1 MAYDALGNYV
11 PDSPNASIDDMRYYL
26 ARHPAPAQQSVVAQA
41 APEKRPLDKATDMF
55 KQIALDFNP
64 LMMMRTLTDAPKI
77 VSNTLAAPLASMW
90 SVPFQGMQNKGA
102 EFLHRLTGDE
112 QSAQEA
118 AARNTNIQPSNFQ
131 LPLQSTTGQ
140 MAQEGLVKAFDESKL
155 AGAIGM
161 PRIPSRGFT
170 PNDLRVAAANAQRI
184 GKQVKELPTDIANA
198 RAGITKIDPVTGQST
213 LGAKVQPVV
222 DAPVKA
228 GMKAERALDP
238 IVQDIM
244 NRGGYS
250 ADVLAAMA
258 GQPSY
263 AVRKPGGIVPR
274 PEVPDTVDTSELK
287 SNPLTALISS
297 LKVVPD
303 EPTVGEVTQVYKD
316 ALITSDEKA
325 NQFLDFYNKKL
336 EEEFPTLDKE
346 DRNRALAVKYGKPS
360 ARSQWERNTL
370 NEFIAQQNDPSLP
383 TMEEFANR
391 VDKAHNWLEGPF
403 VRDFTQYAGTAEDPK
418 LALAAQ
424 GHTFIDPE
432 KLYNAAE
439 TYDDNT
445 IGQRREAAGFSSL
458 GQFQPQ
464 IMDLRDNRSALDTN
478 YQSRLNAQQD
488 EYLRLQAQGM
498 PDPYQDP
505 GLAKFKAANE
515 KIGKKI
521 ADIDKQISN
530 LTVGRSYETL
540 SDASVVG
547 RPANLAFG
555 AIDASEQQFYPS
567 LERTARET
575 PDQTVYSMY
584 RGPALE
590 LGMKKLGKD
599 YVNDILTGKVD
610 PANTSI
616 PAYIKRTS
624 EARIKA
630 KEAEK
635 AALEE
640 RKLNIISALRMQLKT
655 TPGKQYG
662 NAIAIVIDN
671 SLPPETIR
679 KLLSADCEVLDHCIG
694 DIGGKPVGIKNLIK
708 NPNIKRERYPM
719 YDLAT
724 GQLMR
729 SDARPSSY
737 MNAAARGED
746 KYISLRTA
754 DNGIPEATIQFSN
767 PYLDASGKKTY
778 TLGYVSGFHNGTI
791 DPTYRNALR
800 DVLNDHADEIRDS
813 ADRPENSGVYDKDNA
828 HYRSLTTRDNWEAVK
843 DSLPRFFTKEDL
855 KAEVA
860 KIQKVAT
867 SQLAAASP
875 AEISAIQD
883 DVASAI
889 ETTIATAGAE
899 YANRE
904 LYREVD
910 ARLRDAYGL
919 WAQQFPDNVF
929 AQDPLRAVTHLQGR
943 LDNMANSVP
952 VALRGAFAE
961 ARDNVTAV
969 LQGMQVPRQQAAQ
982 QPRQIDVNALLNDV
996 NVAMDNA
1003 IVTAMDNDP
1012 NMTEP
1017 DASVLNG
1024 IIQRNVDNWRNEQ
1037 SIDEFSTNPIMH
1049 LDRLMGYAAQAAGD
1063 GNFAESIRDAYANL
1077 LDELTAVRDSY
1088 TRQPQAPVPQPP
1100 GQVDAN
1106 AMLSDVN
1113 TAMDNAIAFAINDP
1127 NMPASMVPI
1136 IDMGIR
1142 RIIDYWR
1149 NEQSVGELSTN
1160 PIMHLDRLITRA
1172 ENAATDRGR
1181 SESLRNAHA
1190 NLVDELRAV
1199 RGSYAPQAQ
1208 AQAQAPAPQAPAPAR
1223 DRTLALWLND
1233 EIARISEADGLDVVS
1248 SVWEAITPI
1257 RREVDIDTQPE
1268 LYAYRLREA
1277 ATLAQNAL
1285 VEENLN
1291 AIAGYIVANRA
1302 APQAPARFDVGPI
1315 IMATR
1320 EAAQRDLTPDQWNT
1334 ISSLLERA
1342 NNIADA
1348 RQQPQGFA
1356 DTISDLMT
1364 LPSVTRLAGFD
1375 DQTARRL
1382 TGLVD
1387 NITNGLTEFNR
1398 QQAPADL
1405 GEPADLGAWEVDD
1418 QHGANQPTPSSV
1430 ARQLIEIEREP
1441 DGTLRATGIASTVQA
1456 LRTGQLDHPSLTMYP
1471 PGGQLR
1477 IQAGEPIATY
1487 VIHMSAP
1494 ELSYTDLQQQLTD
1507 TQRGQINNDSARII
1521 RQARAFGI
1529 DWPEVESMVRR
1540 RSNNFGNANVN
1551 LDLYGPVALEV
1562 LARDVRDA
1570 LAIQP
1575 DAPRAGPA
1583 PQRNTHDLYI
1593 ELNEALQNAQ
1603 DEGSI
1608 ELQHMPDEAIAQL
1621 IENDEIGGFDD
1632 LTDVERQSL
1641 AQYIRDNGIREPN
1654 NPARQAP
1661 AVGRPLHVTQT
1672 NRGDADAIFSTI
1684 TETMDD
1690 GQLSMQ
1696 DRVDEFDGY
1705 LDVLSRGVEGLED
1718 IVPQPFEEW
1727 NNPEGLRFELM
1738 RRFQQE
1744 RDSLQQM
1751 IEEEGDDE
1759 EPQHFAKGGR
1769 VTHIPTTDDMH
1780 YELMMRRA

>member
-55 KQIALDFNP
+55 KQMALDFNP

-155 AGAIGM
+155 AGAIGI

-170 PNDLRVAAANAQRI
+170 PTDVRVMGGNAMRV
-184 GKQVKELPTDIANA
+184 GKQIKELPTDIANA
-198 RAGITKIDPVTGQST
+198 RAGITKIDPVTGQGT
-213 LGAKVQPVV
+213 MGARAQPFV

-250 ADVLAAMA
+250 AEVLAAMA
-258 GQPSY
+258 GQPMY

-274 PEVPDTVDTSELK
+274 PEVPDTVNTESLK
-287 SNPLTALISS
+287 SSPLTTVISDI
-297 LKVVPD
+297 KVLPD
-303 EPTVGEVTQVYKD
+303 EPTVGEVTQAYKGVF
-316 ALITSDEKA
+316 ITSVEKE
-325 NQFLDFYNKKL
+325 NQFLELRKKKL
-336 EEEFPTLDKE
+336 EEEFPTLDQD
-346 DRNRALAVKYGKPS
+346 DRNRALAIKYSKTS
-360 ARSQWERNTL
+360 ARDQWERGLL
-370 NEFIAQQNDPSLP
+370 NELIAQQNDPSLP
-383 TMEEFANR
+383 TMEEFASR

-403 VRDFTQYAGTAEDPK
+403 ARDFTQYAGTNENPS

-432 KLYNAAE
+432 ELYNAAE
-439 TYDDNT
+439 AYDDNT
-445 IGQRREAAGFSSL
+445 ISQRREAAGFSSL

-464 IMDLRDNRSALDTN
+464 IMDLRDKRQALDTD

-488 EYLRLQAQGM
+488 EYLRLQSAGI

-521 ADIDKQISN
+521 ADMDKQISN
-530 LTVGRSYETL
+530 LTIGRSYETL

-555 AIDASEQQFYPS
+555 AINTSEQQFYPS

-575 PDQTVYSMY
+575 PDQTVYSMFK
-584 RGPALE
+584 GPALE

-599 YVNDILTGKVD
+599 YVDDILTGKVD

-616 PAYIKRTS
+616 SAYIKRTS
-624 EARIKA
+624 ETRIKA

-640 RKLNIISALRMQLKT
+640 RKSNIISALRMQLKT

-662 NAIAIVIDN
+662 NAIAITIDD
-671 SLPPETIR
+671 SLPPETIQ

-694 DIGGKPVGIKNLIK
+694 DVGGKPVGIKNLIK
-708 NPNIKRERYPM
+708 NPNVKRERYPM

-724 GQLMR
+724 GQPVR

-737 MNAAARGED
+737 MNAAARGDD

-754 DNGIPEATIQFSN
+754 DNGIPEATIQFAN
-767 PYLDASGKKTY
+767 PYLDANGKKTY
-778 TLGYVSGFHNGTI
+778 TLGYVSGFHNSTI

-800 DVLNDHADEIRDS
+800 DLLNDHADEIRDS
-813 ADRPENSGVYDKDNA
+813 ADRAENSGVYDKDNA
-828 HYRSLTTRDNWEAVK
+828 QGRNLTTRDNWAAVK

-860 KIQKVAT
+860 KIQQPAT
-867 SQLAAASP
+867 QPQAQAQP
-875 AEISAIQD
+875 YVIRAIQD
-883 DVASAI
+883 DIVSAFQGAI
-889 ETTIATAGAE
+889 TTADAE
-899 YANRE
+899 YINRE
-904 LYREVD
+904 LYRDVD

-919 WAQQFPDNVF
+919 WAQQFTDDVF
-929 AQDPLRAVTHLQGR
+929 ARDPLRAVTHLVGR
-943 LDNMANSVP
+943 LDNLANSVP
-952 VALRGAFAE
+952 IALRGAFVN

-969 LQGMQVPRQQAAQ
+969 LQRLHRPPAQPQAQ
-982 QPRQIDVNALLNDV
+982 PPRQIDVNAMLSDV

-1003 IVTAMDNDP
+1003 ITFAIRDDP
-1012 NMTEP
+1012 NMRE
-1017 DASVLNG
+1017 
-1024 IIQRNVDNWRNEQ
+1024 
-1037 SIDEFSTNPIMH
+1037 ST
-1049 LDRLMGYAAQAAGD
+1049 A
-1063 GNFAESIRDAYANL
+1063 
-1077 LDELTAVRDSY
+1077 T
-1088 TRQPQAPVPQPP
+1088 
-1100 GQVDAN
+1100 
-1106 AMLSDVN
+1106 
-1113 TAMDNAIAFAINDP
+1113 
-1127 NMPASMVPI
+1127 I
-1136 IDMGIR
+1136 IDSGMR
-1142 RIIDYWR
+1142 RMVDYWR
-1149 NEQSVGELSTN
+1149 NEQSVGEFATN
-1160 PIMHLDRLITRA
+1160 PFMYFERLMSRA
-1172 ENAATDRGR
+1172 EQSAVNYDL
-1181 SESLRNAHA
+1181 SESIRDAYA
-1190 NLVDELRAV
+1190 NFLDELRAV
-1199 RGSYAPQAQ
+1199 HDSY
-1208 AQAQAPAPQAPAPAR
+1208 APQAPAPQPQAQPPAPTR

-1233 EIARISEADGLDVVS
+1233 EIARISGADGLDVVS
-1248 SVWEAITPI
+1248 SVWEAIVPI
-1257 RREVDIDTQPE
+1257 ERAVDIDAQPE
-1268 LYAYRLREA
+1268 LYAHRLREA
-1277 ATLAQNAL
+1277 AALAQNAL

-1302 APQAPARFDVGPI
+1302 APQAPARFDVGPV
-1315 IMATR
+1315 IMAAR

-1334 ISSLLERA
+1334 ISSLLDRA
-1342 NNIADA
+1342 NNLADA
-1348 RQQPQGFA
+1348 RQDPAGFA
-1356 DTISDLMT
+1356 QTINDLMT

-1387 NITNGLTEFNR
+1387 NITNGLNAFDR

-1405 GEPADLGAWEVDD
+1405 GEPDDLGAWEVDD
-1418 QHGANQPTPSSV
+1418 QHGANQPTLSSV
-1430 ARQLIEIEREP
+1430 ARQLVEIEREP
-1441 DGTLRATGIASTVQA
+1441 DGTLRSRGIESTIQA

-1471 PGGQLR
+1471 PGSQQR
-1477 IQAGEPIATY
+1477 IQAGEPIVTY
-1487 VIHMSAP
+1487 VIYMSAL

-1529 DWPEVESMVRR
+1529 DGHEVETMVRR

-1551 LDLYGPVALEV
+1551 LDFYGAVALEV
-1562 LARDVRDA
+1562 LARDVRDS
-1570 LAIQP
+1570 LAVQP
-1575 DAPRAGPA
+1575 DRQAVVPAQAPA
-1583 PQRNTHDLYI
+1583 PQRNALDLYI

-1632 LTDVERQSL
+1632 LTDAERQSL
-1641 AQYIRDNGIREPN
+1641 AQYVRDNGIREPN
-1654 NPARQAP
+1654 NPAPQAVVPAPAPQVDLPSLVNALHDVIRNPRMNDHLHDARWMSTEHVVRLIRDNDVESLQGLTDEERAALASHIQLVGHMPQAP
-1661 AVGRPLHVTQT
+1661 AAQPPAIDRALRLPPNIGRPFHVTQM
-1672 NRGDADAIFSTI
+1672 NRDDADAIFSTI

-1696 DRVDEFDGY
+1696 DRVDEFVGY
-1705 LDVLSRGVEGLED
+1705 IDVLARGVEGLED

-1751 IEEEGDDE
+1751 IIDEGEYDDDDE
-1759 EPQHFAKGGR
+1759 PQQFAKGGR
-1769 VTHIPTTDDMH
+1769 VIHTPTTDDMR

>member
-1 MAYDALGNYV
+1 MAYDALGKYV
-11 PDSPNASIDDMRYYL
+11 PDSPDASIDDMRYYL
-26 ARHPAPAQQSVVAQA
+26 ARHPAPTQQPVVAQA

-55 KQIALDFNP
+55 KQMTLDFNP
-64 LMMMRTLTDAPKI
+64 LMYIRSLTDAPKI
-77 VSNTLAAPLASMW
+77 AFNATAAPLASMW
-90 SVPFQGMQNKGA
+90 SVPFQAVQNKGA

-170 PNDLRVAAANAQRI
+170 PNDVRVIGGNAMRV

-198 RAGITKIDPVTGQST
+198 RAGITKIDPVTGQGT
-213 LGAKVQPVV
+213 IGAKVQPIV

-250 ADVLAAMA
+250 AEVLAAMA
-258 GQPSY
+258 GQPMY

-287 SNPLTALISS
+287 SNPLTTVVSS
-297 LKVVPD
+297 LKVLPD
-303 EPTVGEVTQVYKD
+303 EPSVNEVTQAYKD
-316 ALITSDEKA
+316 TFITSDEKA
-325 NQFLDFYNKKL
+325 NQFLDFHNKKL
-336 EEEFPTLDKE
+336 EEEFPALDSS

-360 ARSQWERNTL
+360 ARSQWERNVL
-370 NEFIAQQNDPSLP
+370 NEFIAQQNDTSLP

-391 VDKAHNWLEGPF
+391 VDKSHNWLEGPF

-439 TYDDNT
+439 TYDENT
-445 IGQRREAAGFSSL
+445 IGQRRETAGFDPE
-458 GQFQPQ
+458 GQFQTA
-464 IMDLRDNRSALDTN
+464 IVDLRNKRNALDTD

-488 EYLRLQAQGM
+488 EYLRLQSVGI

-505 GLAKFKAANE
+505 ELAKFKAANE

-521 ADIDKQISN
+521 ADMNKQISN
-530 LTVGRSYETL
+530 LVTGRSYETL

-575 PDQTVYSMY
+575 PDQTVYSMF

-599 YVNDILTGKVD
+599 YVNDILTGNVD

-624 EARIKA
+624 ETRIKA

-640 RKLNIISALRMQLKT
+640 RKSNIMSSLRLQMKMA
-655 TPGKQYG
+655 PGKQYG
-662 NAIAIVIDN
+662 NAIAITIDN
-671 SLPPETIR
+671 SLPPETIQ

-694 DIGGKPVGIKNLIK
+694 DVGGKPVGIKNLIK
-708 NPNIKRERYPM
+708 NPDIKRERYPM

-724 GQLMR
+724 GQPVR
-729 SDARPSSY
+729 GDARPTSY
-737 MNAAARGED
+737 MNAAARGDD
-746 KYISLRTA
+746 KYISLRSA
-754 DNGIPEATIQFSN
+754 DNGIPEATIQFAN

-813 ADRPENSGVYDKDNA
+813 ADRPENSGVYDKDNV
-828 HYRSLTTRDNWEAVK
+828 HYRNLTTRDNWAAVK
-843 DSLPRFFTKEDL
+843 DSLPRFFTKDDL

-860 KIQKVAT
+860 KIQQPAT
-867 SQLAAASP
+867 QPQAP
-875 AEISAIQD
+875 AQPYGIRAIQD
-883 DVASAI
+883 DIASAFEGAI
-889 ETTIATAGAE
+889 TTAGAE
-899 YANRE
+899 YTNRQMH
-904 LYREVD
+904 RDVD
-910 ARLRDAYGL
+910 ARLRQAYGE
-919 WAQQFPDNVF
+919 WAQQFPTNVF
-929 AQDPLRAVTHLQGR
+929 AQDPLRAVTHLVGR
-943 LDNMANSVP
+943 LDNMSTSVP
-952 VALRGAFAE
+952 VALRGAFAN

-969 LQGMQVPRQQAAQ
+969 LQRLHRPPVQPQAQ
-982 QPRQIDVNALLNDV
+982 QPAQIDVNALLNDID
-996 NVAMDNA
+996 VATDNA
-1003 IVTAMDNDP
+1003 IVAAMSSDP
-1012 NMTEP
+1012 NMPPSTALVI
-1017 DASVLNG
+1017 DSA
-1024 IIQRNVDNWRNEQ
+1024 ITNVVREWRNEQ
-1037 SIDEFSTNPIMH
+1037 STDEFSTNPLMH
-1049 LDRLMGYAAQAAGD
+1049 LDRLMSYAEQGANDVGLTERFR
-1063 GNFAESIRDAYANL
+1063 GAYSNL
-1077 LDELTAVRDSY
+1077 LDEL
-1088 TRQPQAPVPQPP
+1088 
-1100 GQVDAN
+1100 
-1106 AMLSDVN
+1106 
-1113 TAMDNAIAFAINDP
+1113 
-1127 NMPASMVPI
+1127 
-1136 IDMGIR
+1136 
-1142 RIIDYWR
+1142 
-1149 NEQSVGELSTN
+1149 
-1160 PIMHLDRLITRA
+1160 
-1172 ENAATDRGR
+1172 
-1181 SESLRNAHA
+1181 
-1190 NLVDELRAV
+1190 RAV
-1199 RGSYAPQAQ
+1199 HDSYAPR
-1208 AQAQAPAPQAPAPAR
+1208 AQAPAPVPQAPAPAR

-1233 EIARISEADGLDVVS
+1233 EIARISEANGLDAAS
-1248 SVWEAITPI
+1248 SVWEAIVPI
-1257 RREVDIDTQPE
+1257 ERAVDIDTQPE
-1268 LYAYRLREA
+1268 LYAHRLREA
-1277 ATLAQNAL
+1277 AALAQNAL
-1285 VEENLN
+1285 VGENLN
-1291 AIAGYIVANRA
+1291 AIAGYIAANRA
-1302 APQAPARFDVGPI
+1302 APQPQAQPPRQIDVNAMLNDVNVAMDNAITFAIRDDPNMRESTATIIDSGMRRMVDYWRNEQSIGEFATNPLMYFERLMSRAEQSAVNYDLSESIRDAYANFLDELRSVHDSYATQAQAQAQAPQAPQAPARFDVGPI
-1315 IMATR
+1315 IIAAR

-1334 ISSLLERA
+1334 ISSLLDRA
-1342 NNIADA
+1342 NNLADA
-1348 RQQPQGFA
+1348 RQDPAGFA
-1356 DTISDLMT
+1356 QTINDLMT

-1387 NITNGLTEFNR
+1387 NITNGLNAFNR
-1398 QQAPADL
+1398 QQAP
-1405 GEPADLGAWEVDD
+1405 
-1418 QHGANQPTPSSV
+1418 ANQPTPSSV

-1441 DGTLRATGIASTVQA
+1441 DGTLRSRGIESTLQA

-1471 PGGQLR
+1471 PGSQQR
-1477 IQAGEPIATY
+1477 IQAGEPIVTY

-1507 TQRGQINNDSARII
+1507 THRGQINNDSARII

-1529 DWPEVESMVRR
+1529 DGHEVEAMVRR
-1540 RSNNFGNANVN
+1540 RSNSYGNDTVN
-1551 LDLYGPVALEV
+1551 LDFYGAVALEV
-1562 LARDVRDA
+1562 LARDVRDS

-1575 DAPRAGPA
+1575 DRQGPATQVPA
-1583 PQRNTHDLYI
+1583 PQVDLPSLVNALHDVIRNPRMNDHLHDARWMSTEHVVRL
-1593 ELNEALQNAQ
+1593 
-1603 DEGSI
+1603 
-1608 ELQHMPDEAIAQL
+1608 
-1621 IENDEIGGFDD
+1621 
-1632 LTDVERQSL
+1632 
-1641 AQYIRDNGIREPN
+1641 IRDNDVESLQGLTDEERAALASHIQLVGHMPQA
-1654 NPARQAP
+1654 PAPQAPAPQP
-1661 AVGRPLHVTQT
+1661 AVGRAFHVTQM
-1672 NRGDADAIFSTI
+1672 NLDDASGIFDTI

-1690 GQLSMQ
+1690 GQLSMR

-1705 LDVLSRGVEGLED
+1705 LDQLSRGVEALED

-1727 NNPEGLRFELM
+1727 NNPQGLRFELM

-1751 IEEEGDDE
+1751 IEEEGDDD
-1759 EPQHFAKGGR
+1759 EPQQFAKGGR
-1769 VTHIPTTDDMH
+1769 VTHTPTTDDMR